1 MQADPKLK
9 QFPNMSFCGEYLEP
23 FLDRFT
29 HTRTGQIIRYRATAT
44 LWRPQ
49 IKQYTASNDGG
60 GGLQKLKTN
69 ENIT

>member
-9 QFPNMSFCGEYLEP
+9 QFPNMSVGGEYLEP

-29 HTRTGQIIRYRATAT
+29 HTRIGQIIRYRATAT

-49 IKQYTASNDGG
+49 IKQYAASNEG

>member
-1 MQADPKLK
+1 
-9 QFPNMSFCGEYLEP
+9 MSFCGEYLEP

-49 IKQYTASNDGG
+49 MKQSTASNKGG
-60 GGLQKLKTN
+60 GVTKV
-69 ENIT
+69 ENQREHHII

>member
-1 MQADPKLK
+1 
-9 QFPNMSFCGEYLEP
+9 MSFCGEYLEP

-29 HTRTGQIIRYRATAT
+29 HTRTGQIIRYRTTAT

-49 IKQYTASNDGG
+49 IKQYTASNE